1 MPIDA
6 SGSSTPAR
14 TSFRFDLNHSRPTQY
29 DSDSRSS
36 YSTNDWKKF
45 VSMTG
50 MPYYFS
56 SRLRILT
63 PDDMMDPDIRSS
75 LLEVFEEH
83 IESIEEEYELPRD
96 SEHVLWRVS
105 DSEPELSE
113 EEDTGRRSSS
123 SEDSVSADPSDDFA
137 IYCASL
143 DLGSKIGFGEDS
155 DEYEHHPPQSF
166 WQHLAEYSMHYR
178 RITPQLE
185 AQFLCALAHGATEQV
200 IGTGQASFPFDD
212 HQCKSIMQVYN
223 ILKARSKENNGV
235 HFLPALLWHIA
246 RIMEDVWHC
255 RSRHRYGIISR
266 PENDVPTEPSWIS
279 RYFDFM
285 MICLLFGRHSSY
297 HRRLEATRPNGKV
310 YIPEFRACMEGL
322 VSEWTDSNLLAT
334 VFVLASVGFL
344 SIPDIGTIQRLSSL
358 ASTLFGLTSVTS
370 GIHHTWRH
378 KRKIDAE
385 HDDAHGYVSHIRFF
399 GSAMDLRLTAC
410 FLCLPIATLMWSVL
424 SFMITII
431 SYCFQCSGEIGQAF
445 LAVLTVII
453 TLCIAGAFLCF
464 WYETVAKED

>member
-1 MPIDA
+1 M
-6 SGSSTPAR
+6 
-14 TSFRFDLNHSRPTQY
+14 LRP
-29 DSDSRSS
+29 D
-36 YSTNDWKKF
+36 
-45 VSMTG
+45 
-50 MPYYFS
+50 
-56 SRLRILT
+56 
-63 PDDMMDPDIRSS
+63 
-75 LLEVFEEH
+75 
-83 IESIEEEYELPRD
+83 
-96 SEHVLWRVS
+96 
-105 DSEPELSE
+105 
-113 EEDTGRRSSS
+113 
-123 SEDSVSADPSDDFA
+123 
-137 IYCASL
+137 
-143 DLGSKIGFGEDS
+143 
-155 DEYEHHPPQSF
+155 EHHPPQSF

-185 AQFLCALAHGATEQV
+185 AQFLCALAHGDQSKWLELDRRAFHSMT
-200 IGTGQASFPFDD
+200 ISARAL
-212 HQCKSIMQVYN
+212 CKYTTSPSMPI
-223 ILKARSKENNGV
+223 ARSKENNGV

-255 RSRHRYGIISR
+255 RSRHKYGIISR

-344 SIPDIGTIQRLSSL
+344 SIPDIGTVQRLSSL

-431 SYCFQCSGEIGQAF
+431 SYCFQCSGEVGQAF
-445 LAVLTVII
+445 LAVLTVIV